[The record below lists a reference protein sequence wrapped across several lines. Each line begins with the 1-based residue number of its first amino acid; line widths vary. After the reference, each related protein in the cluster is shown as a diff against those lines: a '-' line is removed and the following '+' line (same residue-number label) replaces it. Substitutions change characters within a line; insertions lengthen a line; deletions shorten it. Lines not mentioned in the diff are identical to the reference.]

1 MTKVSYVVL
10 LSLLAFA
17 ACKNAS
23 FQKGDEGMEYKI
35 ISDGKGQ
42 PVKYGEFMEF
52 EVAQL
57 YNNGKIDS
65 VLTDSRT
72 SAPLIEMLDS
82 VSTPPAYFK
91 ILKQL
96 RNGDSLVI
104 RIMSDSA
111 FKRSPESMPPFI
123 KKGHYLLTTVKV
135 TNVYKTREEAD
146 KARDRNMARAQE
158 KAKANDKIQIDKED
172 KVLQDYF
179 KKNNIQV
186 VKAPLGTY
194 VQIIQ
199 PGNGPKIDTSMIITA
214 NYTGRLLNGKTFD
227 SNTDPAFNHVSPLT
241 VNMTSDPAYG
251 NPVMKGWYDG
261 LSMLSKGA
269 KAKFFIPSPLA
280 YGPQGAGQDILPN
293 STLMIDIEVLDI
305 LTKEQALKAITAETN
320 KMRELQKK
328 FTDSMSK
335 AHPDTTRK

>member
-35 ISDGKGQ
+35 ISDGKGE

-82 VSTPPAYFK
+82 VSTPPAYYK

-146 KARDRNMARAQE
+146 KARDRNMAKAQE
-158 KAKANDKIQIDKED
+158 KAKASDKIQMDKED
-172 KVLQDYF
+172 KILQDYF
-179 KKNNIQV
+179 KKNNVQA

-194 VQIIQ
+194 VQILQ
-199 PGNGPKIDTSMIITA
+199 PGTGAKIDTSMIVTT
-214 NYTGRLLNGKTFD
+214 NYTGRVLDGKVFD
-227 SNTDPAFNHVSPLT
+227 SNTDPAFNHVAPFN

-251 NPVMKGWYDG
+251 NPVIKGWYDG

-269 KAKFFIPSPLA
+269 KAKFFIPSPLG
-280 YGPQGAGQDILPN
+280 YGSQGAGQMITPN
-293 STLMIDIEVLDI
+293 SILMFDIEVVDI
-305 LTKEQALKAITAETN
+305 LSKEQALKAIEVEN
-320 KMRELQKK
+320 NRMRDMQKR
-328 FTDSMSK
+328 FSDSMSK
-335 AHPDTTRK
+335 AHPDTTRR